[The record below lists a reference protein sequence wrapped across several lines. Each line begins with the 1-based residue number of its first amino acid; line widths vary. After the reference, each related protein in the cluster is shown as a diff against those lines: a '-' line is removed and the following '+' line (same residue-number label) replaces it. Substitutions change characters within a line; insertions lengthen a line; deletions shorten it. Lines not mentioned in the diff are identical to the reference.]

1 MINSENLEI
10 NFSLSHTYKFQWGYS
25 AMNYFV
31 TVGSN
36 LFNLFCFETQ
46 SGLKQSMWKW
56 KNILLSNIDILIAHA
71 LVIDLDKILI
81 LKSDWIHITS
91 RREPETLQ

>member
-36 LFNLFCFETQ
+36 LFNLFCFKTQ

-56 KNILLSNIDILIAHA
+56 KNILLSNIDILIAQA